1 MDSLNA
7 VMASLTIA
15 KEAATA
21 AIGIRDHNL
30 VATQIAAVN
39 DQLLKAQQGL
49 FLYGTQMADIQN
61 NLRETQDQLRELKRV
76 QSERDN
82 YALFQLSEGVWVYRS
97 KPLAEVSEGN
107 GDAVQPPHYICQKC
121 FDSGKKVV
129 LQRTVELSAVL
140 LRCFGCNTGYHTG
153 QTEPREPLRF
163 SSPFVV

>member
-1 MDSLNA
+1 MDSLSA

-30 VATQIAAVN
+30 VAAQIAAVN

-61 NLRETQDQLRELKRV
+61 NLRETQDQLRELKRE

-82 YALFQLSEGVWVYRS
+82 YALVQISEGVWVYKS
-97 KPLAEVSEGN
+97 KPLPEISEGDS
-107 GDAVQPPHYICQKC
+107 DAVQPPHYLCQKC

-129 LQRTVELSAVL
+129 LQRSVEMYAVL

-153 QTEPREPLRF
+153 KTEPYEPVQYR
-163 SSPFVV
+163 SGFVV